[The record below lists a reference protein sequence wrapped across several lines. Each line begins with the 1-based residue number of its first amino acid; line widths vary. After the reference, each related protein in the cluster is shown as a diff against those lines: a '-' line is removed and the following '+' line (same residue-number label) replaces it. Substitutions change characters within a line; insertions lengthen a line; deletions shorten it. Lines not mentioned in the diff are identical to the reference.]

1 MKKIK
6 EFFLNFSMPLI
17 LCSAF
22 VGKIIIYDASLG
34 DSIALLGLCG
44 LYGYHLFLNK
54 EKARQSDNIQRDI
67 KLIRDEVQAIKM
79 GKTFRKTYEKNPE
92 KRYF

>member
-1 MKKIK
+1 MSKIK
-6 EFFLNFSMPLI
+6 QFFFQFSMPLI

-22 VGKIIIYDASLG
+22 VGKIIIYGTSLG

-54 EKARQSDNIQRDI
+54 EKIRKNTQLQYEM
-67 KLIRDEVQAIKM
+67 KLIRDEVQAIKT
-79 GKTFRKTYEKNPE
+79 GKTFRKTYEKNSE
-92 KRYF
+92 RRYF